1 MRAERMWNMF
11 WPIALVVLSNT
22 FYNICTK
29 STPENANAFLS
40 LAVTYLVAAAGALV
54 LFFFAKDR
62 APILRELG
70 NLNWTAFA
78 LAASVLALE
87 YGYIMIYRAGWQV
100 SAASIVAN
108 ISLACVLVFVGL
120 LLYKENITIRQ
131 LIGMVVCCVGLV
143 LITKK

>member
-1 MRAERMWNMF
+1 MWNMF

-62 APILRELG
+62 APLAQELG
-70 NLNWTAFA
+70 NLNWTASA

-120 LLYKENITIRQ
+120 LLYKETITLRQ

>member
-1 MRAERMWNMF
+1 MWNMF
-11 WPIALVVLSNT
+11 WPIALVVLANT
-22 FYNICTK
+22 VYNISTK

-40 LAVTYLVAAAGALV
+40 LAVTYLAASAGALI
-54 LFFFAKDR
+54 LFFLGKER
-62 APILRELG
+62 GGIGQELS
-70 NLNWTAFA
+70 NLNWTAIA

-100 SAASIVAN
+100 SNASIVAN

-120 LLYKENITIRQ
+120 FLYRESITLRQ
-131 LIGMVVCCVGLV
+131 LIGMAVCCVGLI

>member
-1 MRAERMWNMF
+1 MWNMF

-62 APILRELG
+62 ASILQELG

-78 LAASVLALE
+78 LAASSTA
-87 YGYIMIYRAGWQV
+87 ISTAG
-100 SAASIVAN
+100 
-108 ISLACVLVFVGL
+108 
-120 LLYKENITIRQ
+120 
-131 LIGMVVCCVGLV
+131 
-143 LITKK
+143 